1 MTAFRWRSESDEA
14 APAALAVVDDALT
27 ADEAMKRVSRGEGL
41 EYRGDFR
48 NAKQL
53 LSAMG
58 RRLEKRRSPKPP
70 KSALDAFRSERRM
83 RQAEAE
89 TLSRVVVRLDAA
101 YRLAL
106 AHAPDV
112 AEACALGVGPGG
124 GRRRRWCRS
133 RRCSA
138 CSGAAEWRR
147 KGLAVPGLSGHAR
160 AALRRLHADARRVRG
175 AGGGAAGGEGP
186 ARLRRGHRQRGARP
200 SCCSSTARRGWWRRT
215 WTRGRWPARR
225 ENAARLGLADRFEAV
240 EVDGFPEGRADLVVC
255 NPPWIP
261 EPPKTRL
268 DRAVFDEGGRF
279 LVRFLEGLAAHLSP
293 GGQGALVL
301 SDLAVHLGLRAPGW
315 LDAELERVGLRVA
328 WKKDAKATHGKAKD
342 AADPLHAARAKEV
355 TTLYGLV
362 PK

>member
-1 MTAFRWRSESDEA
+1 MTPFRWRSESEEP
-14 APAALAVVDDALT
+14 APASLVLVGDALT
-27 ADEAMKRVSRGEGL
+27 ADEAMKRVSKGEVL

-58 RRLEKRRSPKPP
+58 RRLEKRRSPKPA
-70 KSALDAFRSERRM
+70 KSALDAFRAERRM

-89 TLSRVVVRLDAA
+89 TLARVVVRLDAA
-101 YRLAL
+101 YRPAL
-106 AHAPDV
+106 SHAPAL
-112 AEACALGVGPGG
+112 AEACAWAWGPSEGAETVVPLKTLLGVL
-124 GRRRRWCRS
+124 
-133 RRCSA
+133 
-138 CSGAAEWRR
+138 GAAEWRR
-147 KGLAVPGLSGHAR
+147 RGLAVPGLAGTLVPHYGVYTPTRAEYVELV
-160 AALRRLHADARRVRG
+160 AALPGVKGQRVFDVG
-175 AGGGAAGGEGP
+175 TGSGVLSFVLLQHGAASVVATDVDP
-186 ARLRRGHRQRGARP
+186 RALA
-200 SCCSSTARRGWWRRT
+200 CA
-215 WTRGRWPARR
+215 R

-240 EVDGFPEGRADLVVC
+240 ELDGFPEGRADLVVC

-268 DRAVFDEGGRF
+268 DRAVFDDGGRF

-301 SDLAVHLGLRAPGW
+301 SDLAVHLGLRSMGW
-315 LDAELERVGLRVA
+315 LDAELERVGLVVA

-342 AADPLHAARAKEV
+342 ASDPLHAARAKEV

-362 PK
+362 PR